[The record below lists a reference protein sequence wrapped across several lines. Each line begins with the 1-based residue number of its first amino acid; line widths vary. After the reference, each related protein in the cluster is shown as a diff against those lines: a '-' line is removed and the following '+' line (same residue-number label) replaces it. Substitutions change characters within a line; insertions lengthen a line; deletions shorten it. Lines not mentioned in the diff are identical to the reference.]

1 MTKIRVLF
9 FIYQMGAGGAART
22 LLNII
27 NNLDRERFEPVLVTL
42 NYNGSYEHQV
52 KDDVTFR
59 KVNTT
64 RLSHSVKELAGLI
77 KEEQADLVFSTI
89 PRVNT
94 IATLAAKMAR
104 VPNIVRE
111 ADNLGGTFK
120 ENLQLKGFGL
130 VYKAATQIVSL
141 SEGVKEN
148 LVTRYHLKP
157 DAIKVIYNPVDI
169 QHIDEKKAVPLSSSE
184 KRFFAQEALNVIT
197 AGRLVPQKDQH
208 TLFKALSIINQ
219 EMPVNL
225 IILGEGPLYNELRS
239 FAEELNIQDKISF
252 PGFQDNPY
260 HWIANVDAF
269 VLTSKHEGFS
279 HVLAEA
285 LACGTRIVSTD
296 CKSGPSEVLDNGK
309 FGELV
314 PVGDAESLAEALKSV
329 LTESPEKR
337 ALQTKNGRERAM
349 FFRADKIVRE
359 YEKLFQLTVERKSKG
374 VDGS

>member
-208 TLFKALSIINQ
+208 TLFKALALINR

-337 ALQTKNGRERAM
+337 AVQTKNGRERAM